1 MQFGVNTF
9 VWTSPFSTSRDLPLL
24 DKAARMGFE
33 ILEIAVEEPA
43 LVDVIALRTAAND
56 AGLGL
61 ILCGAFGPGRNL
73 SSADAS
79 EVHAAD
85 EYMRWMIDAAA
96 EVGSPVIGGPM
107 YSAVGKERLPTQ
119 AARDAEWQ
127 RAAQGLN
134 QWATY
139 AGRQNVRLAFEAL
152 NRFENDMVNVAAQGL
167 ALIQD
172 AGDPR
177 DLDGKPLLGLH
188 LDTFHMHLEEKD
200 SAAAIRATGAHLL
213 HFHACEND
221 RGVPGTGQV
230 HWQSVA
236 QALDDIG
243 YARAVVIESF
253 TPQVASIARAV
264 CIWRAIA
271 PDQDTIA
278 RDGLAFLRPLL
289 GAPTPAEP
297 R

>member
-24 DKAARMGFE
+24 AKAADMGFDL
-33 ILEIAVEEPA
+33 LEVAVEEPA
-43 LVDVIALRTAAND
+43 LVDPAALRAAASD

-73 SSADAS
+73 SSAETA
-79 EVHAAD
+79 EVHAAE
-85 EYMRWMIDAAA
+85 EYLRWMIDAAA

-107 YSAVGKERLPTQ
+107 YSAVGKDRLPSQT
-119 AARDAEWQ
+119 AREAEWQ
-127 RAAQGLN
+127 RAAEGLHK
-134 QWATY
+134 WATY
-139 AGRQNVRLAFEAL
+139 AGRHNVRLAFEAL

-167 ALIQD
+167 ALIHD

-177 DLDGKPLLGLH
+177 DEAGKPLLGLH

-200 SAAAIRATGAHLL
+200 SAAAIRATGEHLL

-230 HWQSVA
+230 HWQGVA
-236 QALDDIG
+236 QALEEIG

-289 GAPTPAEP
+289 GATTAGEA